1 MKSLSFSVLFICS
14 VVFFM
19 SCAKKESE
27 KESATAT
34 AHCSIS
40 YSCGYSGTTNAL
52 WGITYGNSTFVTVG
66 RNGNILT
73 STDGSTWTARTS
85 GTTNVLYGVIYAN
98 STFVVVGSSGTILT
112 SSDGTSWTS
121 RTSD

>member
-1 MKSLSFSVLFICS
+1 MKFLSFSVLFICS
-14 VVFFM
+14 VVFFI

-27 KESATAT
+27 KESATT
-34 AHCSIS
+34 T
-40 YSCGYSGTTNAL
+40 GTTNAL

-98 STFVVVGSSGTILT
+98 STFVVGGHQYICTPKC
-112 SSDGTSWTS
+112 
-121 RTSD
+121 

>member
-1 MKSLSFSVLFICS
+1 MKFLSFSVLFICS

-34 AHCSIS
+34 ATATAT
-40 YSCGYSGTTNAL
+40 GTTNAL
-52 WGITYGNSTFVTVG
+52 WGITYGNSTFVSVG

-85 GTTNVLYGVIYAN
+85 GTTNVLYGVI
-98 STFVVVGSSGTILT
+98 SQTVLL
-112 SSDGTSWTS
+112 
-121 RTSD
+121 

>member
-1 MKSLSFSVLFICS
+1 M
-14 VVFFM
+14 
-19 SCAKKESE
+19 
-27 KESATAT
+27 
-34 AHCSIS
+34 
-40 YSCGYSGTTNAL
+40 
-52 WGITYGNSTFVTVG
+52 TVG

-112 SSDGTSWTS
+112 SSDGTSWAS
-121 RTSD
+121 RTSGTSYHYTGLVEMQELDASG